1 MFFLKKGKKKK
12 EEEKVNVIWRKNNGK
27 TGGRLGKGKMRK
39 KEAKNNGN
47 MNGED

>member
-1 MFFLKKGKKKK
+1 MFFLKKGKKKEK
-12 EEEKVNVIWRKNNGK
+12 EKVNVIWRKYNGK
-27 TGGRLGKGKMRK
+27 TGGRLGKSKMRK